1 MIHEIPDNSWFW
13 LSVYCHN
20 LLDDIVCHWHTCQM
34 DSTQSTRPLISSI
47 SSCVH
52 YTLGTWWWWG
62 LSDQSSLK
70 WISLLLHLA
79 QTTAN
84 SNLCLYL
91 CICMCICVCIC
102 ACIGV
107 CICMY
112 ICVWKQIWTVN
123 TWYPAY
129 CLYCLLW
136 PLSISLSDSH
146 SAQCLFV
153 FLYLCVQL
161 CLNLSDASVKSPI
174 SGPAYCLLWPPSASP
189 SNGSE
194 RQSLTSASPMQLVE
208 VEATTRP
215 LPLNNHHHNQKVQTS
230 TTNYQT
236 YHILE
241 IELAT
246 GDMLVSKQPD
256 FLGLFN
262 YLTVGGFLFWFFSLF
277 VSGIPIS
284 CSILFTDFKTVFVF
298 ALGRFVQIVVVN
310 IYQHWY
316 FLNTIL
322 RV

>member
-1 MIHEIPDNSWFW
+1 MSLTYVSNGLHPVNSSFNQQHIL
-13 LSVYCHN
+13 LS
-20 LLDDIVCHWHTCQM
+20 T
-34 DSTQSTRPLISSI
+34 
-47 SSCVH
+47 
-52 YTLGTWWWWG
+52 TLWATWWRG

-70 WISLLLHLA
+70 WISLHLA

-107 CICMY
+107 CFRMY

-236 YHILE
+236 LKKSTNKYQNVPINTTTFQKIQLLDFWISGLLISGFLYFIWISGHILE

-262 YLTVGGFLFWFFSLF
+262 YLTASGAQRARRTKSRGLKNLQLKVRARRAPSL
-277 VSGIPIS
+277 
-284 CSILFTDFKTVFVF
+284 
-298 ALGRFVQIVVVN
+298 IV
-310 IYQHWY
+310 Y
-316 FLNTIL
+316 T
-322 RV
+322 